1 MTEELKPSKVM
12 WLVGNGGYEYNA
24 HAVCHTKADADR
36 LAAKMRLYSAQLDNM
51 YGCFDDVQVDS
62 IMVTDGDLEPDRLYV
77 RMVELWDNGTSD
89 PVRAHSTLQ
98 WPFYQYKHAPDSV
111 PRWRWVR
118 APIHDGNGGRLEVW
132 GLDGATVDALLAE
145 KLADTSYR
153 SKKEVTQ

>member
-51 YGCFDDVQVDS
+51 YGSFHDVQVDS
-62 IMVTDGDLEPDRLYV
+62 IMVVDADLEPQRLYRRNV
-77 RMVELWDNGTSD
+77 NLWDNGEAELVKAS
-89 PVRAHSTLQ
+89 SLFQ
-98 WPFYQYKHAPDSV
+98 WPFYQASHVTDET

-118 APIHDGNGGRLEVW
+118 APIHNGNGGRLEVW
-132 GLDGATVDALLAE
+132 GLDEPSVDALLAE